1 MTSTCSPS
9 IDSLISVT
17 SSGRSSINRIIRCI
31 SGLFL
36 VTAVAICFNRVV
48 LPDFGCDTIM
58 PRCPF
63 PIGEMR
69 STTLI
74 ATLAPGLSRRSLS
87 FGNIGT
93 RSSKLVRFSATSG
106 VYPLTVVRYKRAWN
120 FSRSDFTFI
129 LPFMISPVFKLKRRI
144 CAGAT

>member
-1 MTSTCSPS
+1 MSPS
-9 IDSLISVT
+9 IASLISVT
-17 SSGRSSINRIIRCI
+17 SSGLSSIRRIIRCI
-31 SGLFL
+31 SGLFT
-36 VTAVAICFNRVV
+36 VTDFAISLSNVV
-48 LPDFGCDTIM
+48 FPALGCETIM

-93 RSSKLVRFSATSG
+93 RSSKLVRFCATSG

-129 LPFMISPVFKLKRRI
+129 LPFTISPVFKLKRRI